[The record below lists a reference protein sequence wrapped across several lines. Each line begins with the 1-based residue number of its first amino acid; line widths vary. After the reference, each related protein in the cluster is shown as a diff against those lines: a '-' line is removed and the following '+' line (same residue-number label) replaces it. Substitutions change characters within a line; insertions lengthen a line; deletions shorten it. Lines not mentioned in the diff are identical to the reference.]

1 MSHLLLKKCVQ
12 THSLVRYDD
21 DDDDD
26 QDGVI
31 DVPNATT
38 TIGGRAKTEEYALGC
53 CPPKVRTT
61 S

>member
-12 THSLVRYDD
+12 THSLVRYDDDDDD

-38 TIGGRAKTEEYALGC
+38 TIGGRAKTE
-53 CPPKVRTT
+53 
-61 S
+61 